1 MRIALG
7 TRLAQATQPT
17 PPSAAD
23 REKRPAGFAPASRF
37 AGGHEWLVL
46 GLVWLSSAI
55 YVGGCLKRGWLPW
68 DAGLLA
74 QSAERVLQGQVPFR
88 DFGEV
93 FTGGLSYLNAF
104 AFRLFGVNLLSIRI
118 PLFILFLGWVPVIY
132 FIARRFAGPLAAGLV
147 TLLAVAWSLP
157 NYTEAMPS
165 WYNLFFAT
173 FGAAALLRYID
184 TRRQRWLW
192 AAGMCGGLSIVVKI
206 TGLYFIAAGL
216 LFFAFRE
223 QALNAQAASASRK
236 RGLFY
241 RPFVIACLLLFL
253 AILFEFLWEQPSL
266 AGLVDFVLPGAS
278 VAALLLWHECQRPAG
293 PDGARFRSLFS
304 MALPFLAGAAVPV
317 GILFLW
323 YAHAGALHDFLRVT
337 ARLSIAR
344 QVRWAAAE
352 PISPLAAIGLAP
364 AVAIFLLARSADDG
378 LRRLGDRMAPVMFA
392 VLLLAARKFISVYE
406 LVGFSAPLVIPLL
419 AVAAL
424 VWLRPRSVGPQAER
438 EEVFLLLS
446 VAVLCAL
453 IAFPFAHPDYFCYV
467 APLVILALL
476 ALVSLRPVTGA
487 GRVAMGSL
495 AGFYLVFA
503 LWLYPPGFRFVNGI
517 GGRRNL
523 QMQALPF
530 ARAGGIRV
538 APEQAEEYGKLIPLI
553 QAHARGP
560 FIYAAPDC
568 PEVYF
573 LSGLRN
579 PTPTLFEFLDPDFL
593 DIPARTERI
602 LSTIQSHGVNVV
614 ALGDKSWGSAPLP
627 AGLRAALDSEF
638 PESARVGDFEVRW
651 KP

>member
-7 TRLAQATQPT
+7 TRLAQAAQPA
-17 PPSAAD
+17 PASAAD
-23 REKRPAGFAPASRF
+23 REERPAGFAAASRF

-46 GLVWLSSAI
+46 GIVWLSSAI
-55 YVGGCLKRGWLPW
+55 YVGACLKRGWVPT
-68 DAGLLA
+68 DAGTFA

-93 FTGGLSYLNAF
+93 YTGGLTYLNAF

-147 TLLAVAWSLP
+147 TLLAVGWSLP
-157 NYTEAMPS
+157 NYTEAQPS

-173 FGAAALLRYID
+173 FGAAALLKYID

-192 AAGMCGGLSIVVKI
+192 IAGICGGLSIAVLI
-206 TGLYFIAAGL
+206 TGLYFVAAAL

-223 QALNAQAASASRK
+223 QALTAGTASAPRK

-253 AILFEFLWEQPSL
+253 AILLEFGWEQPSL
-266 AGLVDFVLPGAS
+266 AGLVHFVVPGAC
-278 VAALLLWHECQRPAG
+278 VAALLLRHEYRRRAG

-304 MALPFLAGAAVPV
+304 MALPFLAGTAIPV
-317 GILFLW
+317 GVLLLW
-323 YAHAGALHDFLRVT
+323 YAHAGALHGFFETTFLANMLRM
-337 ARLSIAR
+337 A
-344 QVRWAAAE
+344 WAVSE
-352 PISPLAAIGLAP
+352 PLSPLAMIGLAP
-364 AVAIFLLARSADDG
+364 ALIIFLLACSPDDDS
-378 LRRLGDRMAPVMFA
+378 RRLADKGAPVIFA
-392 VLLLAARKFISVYE
+392 VLLLAAWKFLGVYE

-424 VWLRPRSVGPQAER
+424 VWLRPFPAVPEAKGES
-438 EEVFLLLS
+438 VFLVVS

-453 IAFPFAHPDYFCYV
+453 VQFPYSHPTYFCYV
-467 APLVILALL
+467 APLAILAIL
-476 ALVSLRPVTGA
+476 ALVSLRPVTGT
-487 GRVAMGSL
+487 GHVAMGSL

-503 LWLYPPGFRFVNGI
+503 LWLSTPGFLITNGV
-517 GGRRNL
+517 GGHRHL
-523 QMQALPF
+523 KMQTLPL
-530 ARAGGIRV
+530 ARAGGLRV
-538 APEQAEEYGKLIPLI
+538 TPQQAEEYDRLIPLI

-579 PTPTLFEFLDPDFL
+579 PTPTFFEFLDPDFL
-593 DIPARTERI
+593 DIPVRAERVLRAI
-602 LSTIQSHGVNVV
+602 RENDVNVAVILDKPEFSGPLPGGLRV
-614 ALGDKSWGSAPLP
+614 ALDAQ
-627 AGLRAALDSEF
+627 F
-638 PESARVGDFEVRW
+638 PESARVGRFEVRW